1 MAHLFGQ
8 ADGTIGNKVAA
19 KALKLRSKN
28 TQRILIFLKTKLV
41 DNLNVKLLSE
51 DFESRRL

>member
-19 KALKLRSKN
+19 KALKLRSRN
-28 TQRILIFLKTKLV
+28 TKRILIFLKTNKTYG
-41 DNLNVKLLSE
+41 
-51 DFESRRL
+51 